1 MVRPKMWKKEV
12 QILFAFLLVILW
24 EAVRNN
30 CEQSWITS
38 CKLDHVRGGR
48 ITFLGNLWCFAILCH
63 AYDTIYLKLKLDKK
77 LFLLFNQLPPL
88 FVFVFVF
95 LLVSHSISHCINND
109 HLLFVYCHF
118 VGVHNCFN
126 LWLQVVP
133 QVLQVHSHQKVTR
146 ETVRQLLLFQKLT
159 LMGKKMLTCDFFS
172 LLRETTRPSPQET
185 RSGVSNWRTAPWVLL
200 SEVFSC
206 LPYIC

>member
-1 MVRPKMWKKEV
+1 MEERSTDFICVF
-12 QILFAFLLVILW
+12 IGNF
-24 EAVRNN
+24 
-30 CEQSWITS
+30 
-38 CKLDHVRGGR
+38 VRGSSEQLR
-48 ITFLGNLWCFAILCH
+48 AILNHVMQIRSCPWGTN
-63 AYDTIYLKLKLDKK
+63 YFFRQSM
-77 LFLLFNQLPPL
+77 LFCDPVPCLWYHISEIKAGQKIVPLLFTQLPPL

-95 LLVSHSISHCINND
+95 LLVSHSVSHCINND

-133 QVLQVHSHQKVTR
+133 QIPQVHSHQKVTR